1 MNKKIDWSK
10 VVDSAMESLEKD
22 NKVVVENEKLDI
34 DPYRMDNE
42 VSSILEN

>member
-10 VVDSAMESLEKD
+10 VADSAMESLEKD
-22 NKVVVENEKLDI
+22 NKVVIENEKLDI